1 MNDAD
6 RLAPLRGLKG
16 KEYRNAWNKLHR
28 DRCNAALKRY
38 RTKHLQLCKDRSKAA
53 HRKHIAENGCSYST
67 KVNDL
72 VRPKATK
79 AYEPWSIK
87 EDECLFSGVPDLLLA
102 ERLKRSIRAIQHRR
116 NRIRNGEV

>member
-38 RTKHLQLCKDRSKAA
+38 RQNHLELCKERLRAA
-53 HRKHIAENGCSYST
+53 HLKHVAEHGCSHST
-67 KVNDL
+67 KANDS
-72 VRPKATK
+72 VRGKATK
-79 AYEPWSIK
+79 AYQPWSVK
-87 EDECLFSGVPDLLLA
+87 EDECLFGGVPDRVLA
-102 ERLKRSIRAIQHRR
+102 EKLKRSIRAIQHRR
-116 NRIRNGEV
+116 NRIRNGEA